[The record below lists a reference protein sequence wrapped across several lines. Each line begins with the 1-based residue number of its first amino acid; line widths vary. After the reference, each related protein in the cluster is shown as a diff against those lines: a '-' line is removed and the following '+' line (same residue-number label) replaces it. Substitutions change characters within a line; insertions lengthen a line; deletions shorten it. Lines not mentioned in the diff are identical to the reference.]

1 MNVRPVGV
9 GVLGAPTATVQGP
22 TECPDLS
29 RLSRRALVLTLME
42 YGLCAVCTLSLPS
55 VIQPVAPLGRLGSR
69 TRCQPGLVST
79 TGTHVGLPSSLSGR
93 VATGGPPAV
102 AETGTAW
109 VGWATVPS
117 AAASAS
123 WGMFFS
129 VANVVARGS
138 LPDAG
143 APAADDA
150 DGGWCGLFPPQPV
163 TRVAMVAA
171 TAAPTVKRREPP
183 ARESDGTERPRR
195 ARVERVLTKT
205 PKITG
210 NGN

>member
-9 GVLGAPTATVQGP
+9 GVLGAPTATVQVP

-109 VGWATVPS
+109 GGGATVPS
-117 AAASAS
+117 AAASAA
-123 WGMFFS
+123 WGVVFR
-129 VANVVARGS
+129 VADGGAGGGVAG
-138 LPDAG
+138 AG
-143 APAADDA
+143 APAA
-150 DGGWCGLFPPQPV
+150 GGAGGGGGGRFP
-163 TRVAMVAA
+163 
-171 TAAPTVKRREPP
+171 
-183 ARESDGTERPRR
+183 
-195 ARVERVLTKT
+195 
-205 PKITG
+205 
-210 NGN
+210 